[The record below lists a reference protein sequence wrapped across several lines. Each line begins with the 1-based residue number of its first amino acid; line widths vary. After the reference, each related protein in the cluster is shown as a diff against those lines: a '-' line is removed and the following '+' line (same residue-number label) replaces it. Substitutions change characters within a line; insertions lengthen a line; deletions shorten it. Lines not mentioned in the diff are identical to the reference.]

1 MVILVDLDNVLINTG
16 EAWVAEINRRH
27 GTSVDYE
34 DVTKWEIEYLFP
46 SLTHDEV
53 YAPLTDG
60 SAWDYVTPVDG
71 AQEYV
76 QKLIDDGHKLYIATS
91 SSLNTIGKKWR
102 EVIKKYFPM
111 IPHNNI
117 IVAHNKQMIDADI
130 LIDDAPFNIVGG
142 RYYGILF
149 DAPHNRKY
157 SIHNNFMERAK
168 NWCEVYKIIREMSW

>member
-27 GTSVDYE
+27 GTSVDYD

-76 QKLIDDGHKLYIATS
+76 QKLIDDGHELYIVTS

-102 EVIKKYFPM
+102 EVIKKF
-111 IPHNNI
+111 
-117 IVAHNKQMIDADI
+117 
-130 LIDDAPFNIVGG
+130 F
-142 RYYGILF
+142 R
-149 DAPHNRKY
+149 
-157 SIHNNFMERAK
+157 
-168 NWCEVYKIIREMSW
+168 